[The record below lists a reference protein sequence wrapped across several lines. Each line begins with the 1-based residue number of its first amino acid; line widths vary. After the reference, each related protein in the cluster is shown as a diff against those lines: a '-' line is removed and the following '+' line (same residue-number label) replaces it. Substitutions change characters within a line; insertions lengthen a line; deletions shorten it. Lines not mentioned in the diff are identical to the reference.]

1 MNEALQ
7 VLLADGV
14 IDEVVGRLKSG
25 KEADVYL
32 VRHGGEV
39 VAAKIYKER
48 EHRNFR
54 NNSGYREGRQVRNS
68 RTARAIAKGSRF
80 GVRAAEDAWKTAEA
94 DALGK
99 LFAAGV
105 CVPKPVIFYEGVLL
119 MELVLDLEGHPA
131 PRLEE
136 ASLTAEE
143 ASALYFDLR
152 NQAIR
157 MLCCDLI
164 HGDLSAFNIL
174 LGNRGA
180 TIIDFPQ
187 VVDAAANSQA
197 EFFFKRDLENLR
209 RHFELADPSLR
220 ARAGDAAE
228 IWRAYTKRELTPDY
242 EPTGRFQGGDGPRER
257 RSSSGPRNGRFDGN
271 GSGARGGGRPQG
283 DRFPRGD
290 RPQGEG
296 FPPRGDRPQGEGLQQ
311 RGDRPQ
317 GEGLQQ
323 PGDRP
328 RGDRFPRGDRP
339 QGEGLQQRG
348 DRPQGDRPPRGDR
361 PQGERFPRGERPQGE
376 GLQQRGARPQG
387 EGFQQRGERPQ
398 GEGFQQRGAR
408 PQGERPSRP
417 EGEGQRPWREQ
428 GARGPE
434 QQGPREMRPRGERPP
449 RNEPRG
455 ERPPRGERFP
465 QGGQEGQRP
474 WGEQGTRPSEQ
485 QGQPQGPRGRPPE
498 RRGDGSGRGPRQGRG
513 GAGGA
518 PQVSYKAPAAPSSPG
533 KPEDES

>member
-32 VRHGGEV
+32 VRHHGEV

-80 GVRAAEDAWKTAEA
+80 GVQAAEDAWKTAEA

-105 CVPKPVIFYEGVLL
+105 CVPKPVMFYEGVLL

-136 ASLTAEE
+136 AALTAEE
-143 ASALYFDLR
+143 ASALYADLR

-197 EFFFKRDLENLR
+197 EFFFKRDVENLR
-209 RHFELADPSLR
+209 RYFELADPSLR
-220 ARAGDAAE
+220 ARAGDASE
-228 IWRAYTKRELTPDY
+228 IWRAYTKRELTPDFV
-242 EPTGRFQGGDGPRER
+242 PTGRFQAEGPRR
-257 RSSSGPRNGRFDGN
+257 FSGGPRTGDNRF
-271 GSGARGGGRPQG
+271 G
-283 DRFPRGD
+283 DR
-290 RPQGEG
+290 
-296 FPPRGDRPQGEGLQQ
+296 PPRGDRP
-311 RGDRPQ
+311 P
-317 GEGLQQ
+317 
-323 PGDRP
+323 
-328 RGDRFPRGDRP
+328 
-339 QGEGLQQRG
+339 
-348 DRPQGDRPPRGDR
+348 GDRPPRGDR
-361 PQGERFPRGERPQGE
+361 PQGERFP
-376 GLQQRGARPQG
+376 
-387 EGFQQRGERPQ
+387 
-398 GEGFQQRGAR
+398 
-408 PQGERPSRP
+408 
-417 EGEGQRPWREQ
+417 
-428 GARGPE
+428 
-434 QQGPREMRPRGERPP
+434 QGPREMRPQGDRPPRSDRPQGERPQGDRPPRSDRPQGDRPP
-449 RNEPRG
+449 RNDRPQG
-455 ERPPRGERFP
+455 ERFQQGDRARGERFP
-465 QGGQEGQRP
+465 RGNGEGQRQ
-474 WGEQGTRPSEQ
+474 WGEQGARPSEQ
-485 QGQPQGPRGRPPE
+485 QPGPQGPRGRPPE
-498 RRGDGSGRGPRQGRG
+498 RRNERPDRGPRQPRSG
-513 GAGGA
+513 GGGPA
-518 PQVSYKAPAAPSSPG
+518 VSYVQKNPAPSASPS
-533 KPEDES
+533 KPEDDS

>member
-7 VLLADGV
+7 VLLTDGV

-80 GVRAAEDAWKTAEA
+80 GVAAAEDAWKTAEVE
-94 DALGK
+94 ALFK
-99 LFAAGV
+99 LHAAGV
-105 CVPKPVIFYEGVLL
+105 CVPRPVMFYEGVLL

-136 ASLTAEE
+136 AQLTAEE

-180 TIIDFPQ
+180 TIIDLPQ

-197 EFFFKRDLENLR
+197 EFFFKRDVENLR
-209 RHFELADPSLR
+209 RYFETVDPSLR
-220 ARAGDAAE
+220 ARSGDAFE
-228 IWRAYTKRELTPDY
+228 IWRAYVKRELTPDF
-242 EPTGRFQGGDGPRER
+242 EPTGRFQGEASRER
-257 RSSSGPRNGRFDGN
+257 RFSGGP
-271 GSGARGGGRPQG
+271 RGGGDNRGPRPQG
-283 DRFPRGD
+283 NN
-290 RPQGEG
+290 
-296 FPPRGDRPQGEGLQQ
+296 FPPGGRPPGN
-311 RGDRPQ
+311 RP
-317 GEGLQQ
+317 

-328 RGDRFPRGDRP
+328 PRREGENQGQGQGQRPWRGEARADARSGPPPQQGPREPRPPREQQGPPRDSRPGGPRGFRD
-339 QGEGLQQRG
+339 Q
-348 DRPQGDRPPRGDR
+348 RPPRGDR
-361 PQGERFPRGERPQGE
+361 P
-376 GLQQRGARPQG
+376 
-387 EGFQQRGERPQ
+387 
-398 GEGFQQRGAR
+398 
-408 PQGERPSRP
+408 
-417 EGEGQRPWREQ
+417 
-428 GARGPE
+428 
-434 QQGPREMRPRGERPP
+434 
-449 RNEPRG
+449 
-455 ERPPRGERFP
+455 PPRGGRDVP
-465 QGGQEGQRP
+465 RQG
-474 WGEQGTRPSEQ
+474 GEQGRPMD
-485 QGQPQGPRGRPPE
+485 
-498 RRGDGSGRGPRQGRG
+498 RRGQGNPG
-513 GAGGA
+513 
-518 PQVSYKAPAAPSSPG
+518 PQVSYVQKNGGGAPPPS

>member
-7 VLLADGV
+7 VLLSDGV

-32 VRHGGEV
+32 VRHRGEI

-80 GVRAAEDAWKTAEA
+80 GVQAAEDAWKTAEA

-99 LFAAGV
+99 LHAAGV
-105 CVPKPVIFYEGVLL
+105 CVPRPVMFYEGVLL

-136 ASLTAEE
+136 AALTAEE

-187 VVDAAANSQA
+187 VVNAAANSQA
-197 EFFFKRDLENLR
+197 EFFFTRDVENLR
-209 RHFELADPSLR
+209 RHFEAADPSLR
-220 ARAGDAAE
+220 ARAGDAQE

-242 EPTGRFQGGDGPRER
+242 VPTGRFQGEGGPRGER
-257 RSSSGPRNGRFDGN
+257 RSFGGPRGEGRPPGGGPGDRF
-271 GSGARGGGRPQG
+271 SGGRPRG
-283 DRFPRGD
+283 DRPPGERFPRGD
-290 RPQGEG
+290 RPQGERPSRDNG
-296 FPPRGDRPQGEGLQQ
+296 GPHQRSEQGARPPEQRGPRELRPEGERPRQEGRPQGERPPRQEG
-311 RGDRPQ
+311 RPQ
-317 GEGLQQ
+317 GE
-323 PGDRP
+323 RP
-328 RGDRFPRGDRP
+328 PRQEGRP
-339 QGEGLQQRG
+339 QGERPPRLEG
-348 DRPQGDRPPRGDR
+348 RPQGERPPRQEGRPQGERPPRQEGRPQGERPPRQEGRPQGERLPRGDR
-361 PQGERFPRGERPQGE
+361 PQGERFSRDNRPPGERFQQGGRPQGEPRPRGERPPRGNAE
-376 GLQQRGARPQG
+376 GPSWRG
-387 EGFQQRGERPQ
+387 
-398 GEGFQQRGAR
+398 
-408 PQGERPSRP
+408 
-417 EGEGQRPWREQ
+417 EQ
-428 GARGPE
+428 GARPSGQ
-434 QQGPREMRPRGERPP
+434 QQGPREMRP
-449 RNEPRG
+449 
-455 ERPPRGERFP
+455 
-465 QGGQEGQRP
+465 
-474 WGEQGTRPSEQ
+474 
-485 QGQPQGPRGRPPE
+485 
-498 RRGDGSGRGPRQGRG
+498 QGRG
-513 GAGGA
+513 RGGSGG
-518 PQVSYKAPAAPSSPG
+518 PVVSYSAKPAVAAPASAPKS
-533 KPEDES
+533 EDES

>member
-54 NNSGYREGRQVRNS
+54 NNSGYREGRQVRNT

-80 GVRAAEDAWKTAEA
+80 GVQAAEDAWKAAEA

-99 LFAAGV
+99 LYAAGV
-105 CVPKPVIFYEGVLL
+105 CVPKPVMFYEGVLL

-136 ASLTAEE
+136 AALTAEE

-157 MLCCDLI
+157 MLCCDII

-197 EFFFKRDLENLR
+197 ESYFKRDIENLR
-209 RHFELADPSLR
+209 RHFELSDPSLR
-220 ARAGDAAE
+220 ARAGDAQE

-242 EPTGRFQGGDGPRER
+242 VPTGRLQAEPRGERRAPSGGPR
-257 RSSSGPRNGRFDGN
+257 RFDNGPGERSGN
-271 GSGARGGGRPQG
+271 GP
-283 DRFPRGD
+283 
-290 RPQGEG
+290 
-296 FPPRGDRPQGEGLQQ
+296 
-311 RGDRPQ
+311 
-317 GEGLQQ
+317 
-323 PGDRP
+323 P

-339 QGEGLQQRG
+339 QGDRPPRADRPQGERFAQGDRPPRSDRPQGERFPRGDRPQGDRPPRADRPQGDRPPRDGQRPWTEQGARPSGPPQQAPRELRPQG
-348 DRPQGDRPPRGDR
+348 DRPPRSDRPQGDRPPRGDR
-361 PQGERFPRGERPQGE
+361 PQGERPPRGNGD
-376 GLQQRGARPQG
+376 GQQRQ
-387 EGFQQRGERPQ
+387 
-398 GEGFQQRGAR
+398 
-408 PQGERPSRP
+408 
-417 EGEGQRPWREQ
+417 WTEQ
-428 GARGPE
+428 GARPSG
-434 QQGPREMRPRGERPP
+434 QQGPREPRP
-449 RNEPRG
+449 
-455 ERPPRGERFP
+455 
-465 QGGQEGQRP
+465 Q
-474 WGEQGTRPSEQ
+474 
-485 QGQPQGPRGRPPE
+485 GRPPE
-498 RRGDGSGRGPRQGRG
+498 RRSEGPGRGGPRQARG
-513 GAGGA
+513 GGGGPAVSYSQKAAPGA
-518 PQVSYKAPAAPSSPG
+518 PASPP
-533 KPEDES
+533 KSEDES

>member
-32 VRHGGEV
+32 VRHHGEV

-80 GVRAAEDAWKTAEA
+80 GVQAAEDAWKTAEA

-99 LFAAGV
+99 LHAAGV
-105 CVPKPVIFYEGVLL
+105 CVPKPVMFYEGVLL

-143 ASALYFDLR
+143 ASALYADLR

-197 EFFFKRDLENLR
+197 EFFFKRDVENLR
-209 RHFELADPSLR
+209 RYFELADPSLR
-220 ARAGDAAE
+220 ARAGDASE
-228 IWRAYTKRELTPDY
+228 IWRAYTKRELTPDFV
-242 EPTGRFQGGDGPRER
+242 PTGRFQAEGPRR
-257 RSSSGPRNGRFDGN
+257 FSGGPRTGDNRF
-271 GSGARGGGRPQG
+271 
-283 DRFPRGD
+283 GD
-290 RPQGEG
+290 RP
-296 FPPRGDRPQGEGLQQ
+296 P
-311 RGDRPQ
+311 
-317 GEGLQQ
+317 
-323 PGDRP
+323 
-328 RGDRFPRGDRP
+328 
-339 QGEGLQQRG
+339 RG
-348 DRPQGDRPPRGDR
+348 DRPQGDRPPRSDR
-361 PQGERFPRGERPQGE
+361 PQGERFP
-376 GLQQRGARPQG
+376 
-387 EGFQQRGERPQ
+387 
-398 GEGFQQRGAR
+398 
-408 PQGERPSRP
+408 
-417 EGEGQRPWREQ
+417 
-428 GARGPE
+428 
-434 QQGPREMRPRGERPP
+434 QGPREMRPQGDRPP
-449 RNEPRG
+449 RNDRPQGDRPPRNDRPQGDRPPRSDRPQG
-455 ERPPRGERFP
+455 ERFPPGPREMRPQGDRPLRNDRPQGDRPPRSDRPPGDRPPRNDRPQGERFQQGDRARGERFP
-465 QGGQEGQRP
+465 RGNGEGQRQ
-474 WGEQGTRPSEQ
+474 WGEQGARPSEQ
-485 QGQPQGPRGRPPE
+485 PGPQGPRGRPPE
-498 RRGDGSGRGPRQGRG
+498 RRNERPDRGPRQPRSG
-513 GAGGA
+513 GGGPA
-518 PQVSYKAPAAPSSPG
+518 VSYVQKNPAPSASPS
-533 KPEDES
+533 KPEDDS

>member
-7 VLLADGV
+7 VLLTDGV

-32 VRHGGEV
+32 VRHGGEI

-80 GVRAAEDAWKTAEA
+80 GVAAAEDAWKTAEVE
-94 DALGK
+94 ALFK
-99 LFAAGV
+99 LHAAGV
-105 CVPKPVIFYEGVLL
+105 CVPRPVIFYEGVLL

-136 ASLTAEE
+136 AQLTAEE

-180 TIIDFPQ
+180 TIIDLPQ

-197 EFFFKRDLENLR
+197 EFFFTRDVENLR
-209 RHFELADPSLR
+209 RYFELVDPSLR
-220 ARAGDAAE
+220 VRSGDALE
-228 IWRAYTKRELTPDY
+228 IWRAYVKRELTPDFV
-242 EPTGRFQGGDGPRER
+242 PTGRFQGEASRER
-257 RSSSGPRNGRFDGN
+257 RSSGGPP
-271 GSGARGGGRPQG
+271 RGGGDNRG
-283 DRFPRGD
+283 PRSPGG
-290 RPQGEG
+290 P
-296 FPPRGDRPQGEGLQQ
+296 FPPGGRPPGN
-311 RGDRPQ
+311 RPP
-317 GEGLQQ
+317 GNRP

-328 RGDRFPRGDRP
+328 PRRGEGEVQGQGSRPGRGEARADARSQPPPQPPPPQPPPQPPPPRQQPRQGPREPRPPREKQAPPRESRPGGPRGFRD
-339 QGEGLQQRG
+339 Q
-348 DRPQGDRPPRGDR
+348 RPPRGDR
-361 PQGERFPRGERPQGE
+361 PPPRGGRDVPRQG
-376 GLQQRGARPQG
+376 G
-387 EGFQQRGERPQ
+387 E
-398 GEGFQQRGAR
+398 
-408 PQGERPSRP
+408 
-417 EGEGQRPWREQ
+417 
-428 GARGPE
+428 
-434 QQGPREMRPRGERPP
+434 QGPRSSEPP
-449 RNEPRG
+449 VS
-455 ERPPRGERFP
+455 
-465 QGGQEGQRP
+465 QA
-474 WGEQGTRPSEQ
+474 
-485 QGQPQGPRGRPPE
+485 PRGRPME
-498 RRGDGSGRGPRQGRG
+498 RRGQGNSS
-513 GAGGA
+513 
-518 PQVSYKAPAAPSSPG
+518 PQVSYVQKNAGGSPPSS

>member
-32 VRHGGEV
+32 VRHHGEV

-80 GVRAAEDAWKTAEA
+80 GVQAAEDAWKTAEA

-99 LFAAGV
+99 LHAAGV
-105 CVPKPVIFYEGVLL
+105 CVPKPVMFYEGVLL

-136 ASLTAEE
+136 AALTAEE
-143 ASALYFDLR
+143 ASALYADLR

-197 EFFFKRDLENLR
+197 EFFFKRDVENLR
-209 RHFELADPSLR
+209 RYFELADPSLR
-220 ARAGDAAE
+220 ARAGDASE
-228 IWRAYTKRELTPDY
+228 IWRAYTKRELTPDFV
-242 EPTGRFQGGDGPRER
+242 PTGRFQADGPRR
-257 RSSSGPRNGRFDGN
+257 FSGGPRNGDNRFN
-271 GSGARGGGRPQG
+271 G
-283 DRFPRGD
+283 GD
-290 RPQGEG
+290 RP
-296 FPPRGDRPQGEGLQQ
+296 P
-311 RGDRPQ
+311 
-317 GEGLQQ
+317 
-323 PGDRP
+323 
-328 RGDRFPRGDRP
+328 
-339 QGEGLQQRG
+339 RG
-348 DRPQGDRPPRGDR
+348 DRPQGDRPPRSDR
-361 PQGERFPRGERPQGE
+361 PQGERFPRGNGE
-376 GLQQRGARPQG
+376 APRQWS
-387 EGFQQRGERPQ
+387 E
-398 GEGFQQRGAR
+398 
-408 PQGERPSRP
+408 
-417 EGEGQRPWREQ
+417 
-428 GARGPE
+428 
-434 QQGPREMRPRGERPP
+434 QGPREMRPQGDRPP
-449 RNEPRG
+449 RNDRPQG
-455 ERPPRGERFP
+455 DRPPRDDRPRGDRPQGDRPPRDDRPRGDRPPRNDRPQGDRPPRSDRPQGERIPRGNGEGPRQWSEQAPREMRPQGDRPPRDDRPRGDRPPRSDRPQGERFP
-465 QGGQEGQRP
+465 QGDRARGERFPRGNGEGQRQ
-474 WGEQGTRPSEQ
+474 WGEQGARPSEQ
-485 QGQPQGPRGRPPE
+485 QPGPQGPRGRPPE
-498 RRGDGSGRGPRQGRG
+498 RRSDRPDRGPRQARG
-513 GAGGA
+513 GGGGPA
-518 PQVSYKAPAAPSSPG
+518 VSYVKPVVPSASPS
-533 KPEDES
+533 KPEDDS

>member
-7 VLLADGV
+7 VLLTDGV

-32 VRHGGEV
+32 VRHGGEI

-99 LFAAGV
+99 LYAAGV
-105 CVPKPVIFYEGVLL
+105 CVPKPVMFYEGVLL

-136 ASLTAEE
+136 AALTPEE

-209 RHFELADPSLR
+209 RYFELADPSLR
-220 ARAGDAAE
+220 ARAGDAPE
-228 IWRAYTKRELTPDY
+228 IWRAYVKRELTPDF
-242 EPTGRFQGGDGPRER
+242 EPTGRFQPEGGRER
-257 RSSSGPRNGRFDGN
+257 RFSGGPRNGEGRFNGN
-271 GSGARGGGRPQG
+271 GPGDRFGGGRPPRDERPRG
-283 DRFPRGD
+283 ERFP
-290 RPQGEG
+290 
-296 FPPRGDRPQGEGLQQ
+296 
-311 RGDRPQ
+311 
-317 GEGLQQ
+317 

-328 RGDRFPRGDRP
+328 PGRPSPGRALPAGRASPGRASPRRALPAGRPSPPGRPSPARQRRGSAPVLGTEPATPGAAGAPRVPSPGRAAPPRRP
-339 QGEGLQQRG
+339 SPGRASSPG
-348 DRPQGDRPPRGDR
+348 RPSPGRASSPGRPSPGRASSRGDR
-361 PQGERFPRGERPQGE
+361 PQGERFRRASVPRGVTGTDS
-376 GLQQRGARPQG
+376 A
-387 EGFQQRGERPQ
+387 RGE
-398 GEGFQQRGAR
+398 
-408 PQGERPSRP
+408 SR
-417 EGEGQRPWREQ
+417 
-428 GARGPE
+428 
-434 QQGPREMRPRGERPP
+434 
-449 RNEPRG
+449 
-455 ERPPRGERFP
+455 
-465 QGGQEGQRP
+465 
-474 WGEQGTRPSEQ
+474 
-485 QGQPQGPRGRPPE
+485 
-498 RRGDGSGRGPRQGRG
+498 GRGPRDSRGRESRGHRGVLRSGGTRGLVVDPVRG
-513 GAGGA
+513 GGGGGPVVTYA
-518 PQVSYKAPAAPSSPG
+518 AKAPGATATPASPP
-533 KPEDES
+533 KSEDES

>member
-7 VLLADGV
+7 VLLTDGV

-80 GVRAAEDAWKTAEA
+80 GVAAAEEAWKTAEVE
-94 DALGK
+94 ALFK
-99 LFAAGV
+99 LHAAGV
-105 CVPKPVIFYEGVLL
+105 CVPRPVMFYEGVLL

-136 ASLTAEE
+136 AQLTPEE

-187 VVDAAANSQA
+187 VVGAAANSQA
-197 EFFFKRDLENLR
+197 EHFFRRDIENLR
-209 RHFELADPSLR
+209 RYFEAVDPSLR

-228 IWRAYTKRELTPDY
+228 IWRAYVKRELTPDF
-242 EPTGRFQGGDGPRER
+242 EPTGRFQGDPSRER
-257 RSSSGPRNGRFDGN
+257 RFSGGPRSQEGRGP
-271 GSGARGGGRPQG
+271 RP
-283 DRFPRGD
+283 
-290 RPQGEG
+290 
-296 FPPRGDRPQGEGLQQ
+296 
-311 RGDRPQ
+311 
-317 GEGLQQ
+317 

-328 RGDRFPRGDRP
+328 PRRDAEGSRP
-339 QGEGLQQRG
+339 WREQAPREQQGQQQAPREQQGQQQGPREPRPPREARSFQQEQGPREPRPPREGQSFRDQ
-348 DRPQGDRPPRGDR
+348 RPPRGDR
-361 PQGERFPRGERPQGE
+361 PPRGNGDAPRQP
-376 GLQQRGARPQG
+376 
-387 EGFQQRGERPQ
+387 GF
-398 GEGFQQRGAR
+398 
-408 PQGERPSRP
+408 S
-417 EGEGQRPWREQ
+417 
-428 GARGPE
+428 
-434 QQGPREMRPRGERPP
+434 GPRSSQPP
-449 RNEPRG
+449 
-455 ERPPRGERFP
+455 
-465 QGGQEGQRP
+465 
-474 WGEQGTRPSEQ
+474 
-485 QGQPQGPRGRPPE
+485 GPRGRPMD
-498 RRGDGSGRGPRQGRG
+498 RRGDRPERGGPHPGRG
-513 GAGGA
+513 GSG
-518 PQVSYKAPAAPSSPG
+518 PQVTYVQKNPVLPPSPA
-533 KPEDES
+533 KPDDES

>member
-7 VLLADGV
+7 VLLTDGV

-32 VRHGGEV
+32 VRHHGEV

-80 GVRAAEDAWKTAEA
+80 GVQAAEDAWKTAEA

-99 LFAAGV
+99 LHAAGV
-105 CVPKPVIFYEGVLL
+105 CVPRPVMFYEGVLL

-143 ASALYFDLR
+143 ASALYADLR

-197 EFFFKRDLENLR
+197 EAYFKRDVENLR
-209 RHFELADPSLR
+209 RYFELADPSLR
-220 ARAGDAAE
+220 ARAGDASE
-228 IWRAYTKRELTPDY
+228 IWRAYTKRELTPDFV
-242 EPTGRFQGGDGPRER
+242 PTGRFQAEGPRR
-257 RSSSGPRNGRFDGN
+257 FSGGPR
-271 GSGARGGGRPQG
+271 SGDNRL
-283 DRFPRGD
+283 GD
-290 RPQGEG
+290 RP
-296 FPPRGDRPQGEGLQQ
+296 P
-311 RGDRPQ
+311 
-317 GEGLQQ
+317 
-323 PGDRP
+323 
-328 RGDRFPRGDRP
+328 
-339 QGEGLQQRG
+339 RG
-348 DRPQGDRPPRGDR
+348 DRPQGDRPPRSDR
-361 PQGERFPRGERPQGE
+361 PQGERFPQADR
-376 GLQQRGARPQG
+376 A
-387 EGFQQRGERPQ
+387 
-398 GEGFQQRGAR
+398 
-408 PQGERPSRP
+408 
-417 EGEGQRPWREQ
+417 
-428 GARGPE
+428 
-434 QQGPREMRPRGERPP
+434 
-449 RNEPRG
+449 
-455 ERPPRGERFP
+455 RGERFP
-465 QGGQEGQRP
+465 RSNGEGQRQ
-474 WGEQGTRPSEQ
+474 WGEQGARPSEQ
-485 QGQPQGPRGRPPE
+485 PGPQGPRGRPPE
-498 RRGDGSGRGPRQGRG
+498 RRNERPDRGPRQPRSG
-513 GAGGA
+513 GGSPA
-518 PQVSYKAPAAPSSPG
+518 VSYVQKNPGPSASPS
-533 KPEDES
+533 KPEDDS

>member
-54 NNSGYREGRQVRNS
+54 NNSGYREGRQVRNT

-80 GVRAAEDAWKTAEA
+80 GVQAAEDAWKAAEA

-99 LFAAGV
+99 LYAAGV
-105 CVPKPVIFYEGVLL
+105 CVPKPVMFYEGVLL

-136 ASLTAEE
+136 AALTAEE

-157 MLCCDLI
+157 MLCCDII

-197 EFFFKRDLENLR
+197 ESYFKRDIENLR
-209 RHFELADPSLR
+209 RHFEMSDPSLR
-220 ARAGDAAE
+220 ARAGDAQE
-228 IWRAYTKRELTPDY
+228 IWRAYTRRELTPDY
-242 EPTGRFQGGDGPRER
+242 VPTGRFQAEPRAERRAPSGGPR
-257 RSSSGPRNGRFDGN
+257 RFDNGPGERSGN
-271 GSGARGGGRPQG
+271 GP
-283 DRFPRGD
+283 
-290 RPQGEG
+290 
-296 FPPRGDRPQGEGLQQ
+296 
-311 RGDRPQ
+311 
-317 GEGLQQ
+317 
-323 PGDRP
+323 P

-339 QGEGLQQRG
+339 QGDRPPRS
-348 DRPQGDRPPRGDR
+348 DRPQGDRPPRDGQRQWPEQGARPSGPAQQAPREMRPQGNRPPRSDR
-361 PQGERFPRGERPQGE
+361 PQGERFPRGD
-376 GLQQRGARPQG
+376 
-387 EGFQQRGERPQ
+387 
-398 GEGFQQRGAR
+398 R
-408 PQGERPSRP
+408 PQGERPPRAN
-417 EGEGQRPWREQ
+417 GDGQQRQWTEQ
-428 GARGPE
+428 GARPSG
-434 QQGPREMRPRGERPP
+434 QQGPREPR
-449 RNEPRG
+449 
-455 ERPPRGERFP
+455 P
-465 QGGQEGQRP
+465 QG
-474 WGEQGTRPSEQ
+474 RPSERRSE
-485 QGQPQGPRGRPPE
+485 GPGRN
-498 RRGDGSGRGPRQGRG
+498 GPRQARG
-513 GAGGA
+513 GGGGPAVSYSQKAPPGA
-518 PQVSYKAPAAPSSPG
+518 PASPP
-533 KPEDES
+533 KSEDES